1 MLDRNGGKSP
11 GEGRCEVAI
20 QDGGYTDAGI
30 HGGTVWEEVLSK
42 AAQFSR
48 KEKGLAEVSYYH
60 GLTYLYFH
68 FTPKESEVGLTC
80 HVQEN

>member
-11 GEGRCEVAI
+11 GEGRCEVAV

-48 KEKGLAEVSYYH
+48 KEIGRA
-60 GLTYLYFH
+60 
-68 FTPKESEVGLTC
+68 
-80 HVQEN
+80 HV